1 MNTPPTNFEPLP
13 ARAGSQSDDEKPY
26 YQCKHNLR
34 CKKCNGYWPDKCR
47 CGQTIASKDHHRFQ
61 TWFTDWRGVF
71 ANETQALAIF
81 KAAQPEND
89 ELCRPR
95 EAKKSHE

>member
-1 MNTPPTNFEPLP
+1 MSRSSP
-13 ARAGSQSDDEKPY
+13 AAGSQSDDDKPY

-47 CGQTIASKDHHRFQ
+47 CKQTIPSKDHQRFQ

-81 KAAQPEND
+81 NAAQPEN
-89 ELCRPR
+89 ETSPSTGAT
-95 EAKKSHE
+95 E